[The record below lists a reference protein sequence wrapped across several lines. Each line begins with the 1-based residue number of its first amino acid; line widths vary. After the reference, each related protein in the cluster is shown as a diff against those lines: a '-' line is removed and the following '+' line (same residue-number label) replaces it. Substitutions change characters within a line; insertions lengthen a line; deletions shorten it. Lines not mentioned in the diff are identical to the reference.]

1 MLSGKSPDWL
11 RLMTTRATASWP
23 ARVSP
28 LDSKYTAPARH
39 FNSGSSSAGT
49 TCACTNSSRLA
60 EVEGVRG
67 VTVTV
72 PSALRTMETGVWSVA
87 ADEAEAAS
95 VAVNARLEIAIVAA
109 ESAVPEA
116 NEGSAAKKGA
126 NAKTTTATTE
136 AAFNK
141 KN

>member
-1 MLSGKSPDWL
+1 MRISDWSSDVCSSDLYTTPQMLSGKSPDWL
-11 RLMTTRATASWP
+11 RLLTTRATASWP

-60 EVEGVRG
+60 EVEGVGG

-72 PSALRTMETGVWSVA
+72 PSRS
-87 ADEAEAAS
+87 EAHTSELQS
-95 VAVNARLEIAIVAA
+95 LMRISYAV
-109 ESAVPEA
+109 
-116 NEGSAAKKGA
+116 
-126 NAKTTTATTE
+126 
-136 AAFNK
+136 F
-141 KN
+141 